1 MISNRQQTT
10 LLGTKSNERGAALV
24 MAIILLGLLSG
35 IPLCALAVVSNE
47 TRVAGS
53 DLQRTQTF
61 YAAAAGIEKMT
72 SDFSALF
79 LKTSN
84 PTPAQLQATQNA
96 FPTELVNE
104 GFVPDQELK
113 QDTATLISMQQSLGI
128 IN

>member
-47 TRVAGS
+47 SRIAGS

-79 LKTSN
+79 LRTSN
-84 PTPAQLQATQNA
+84 PTQTQLTAIANA
-96 FPTELVNE
+96 WPSELTAE
-104 GFVPDQELK
+104 GFSFNQTLTPDDQ
-113 QDTATLISMQQSLGI
+113 TLAAMRQ
-128 IN
+128 